1 MNQDHSL
8 SWYNFTEHLEQLFAN
23 LYKEES
29 YADVT
34 LVSSDQFEFKAHKI
48 VLSACSPVLKKIIDD
63 NPRYHPLR
71 YQSKIQSQEM
81 EAILHFMYIGVGKF
95 YQHRMEEFIKAAK
108 DLKIKHFC
116 ETKFH
121 EHILSK
127 QGGIKKQVKQRQ
139 PRKPISSDAKSTE
152 CPECGKVFSNKWN
165 FLTHFRSVHQ
175 GIKYSCNQCDYQ
187 FTQQSNLQ
195 THIQSRHEGIKYP
208 CNQCDYQA
216 TERGNL
222 QRHIQSKHE
231 GIKYPCNHC
240 DSEFTQQSSL
250 QTHIQSVH
258 GGIKYSCNQC
268 DYQATQQGHLQTH
281 IQRKHSKYLDF

>member
-63 NPRYHPLR
+63 NARDLPLV
-71 YQSKIQSQEM
+71 YQTKILSQEI

-116 ETKFH
+116 
-121 EHILSK
+121 L
-127 QGGIKKQVKQRQ
+127 
-139 PRKPISSDAKSTE
+139 KSL
-152 CPECGKVFSNKWN
+152 V
-165 FLTHFRSVHQ
+165 L
-175 GIKYSCNQCDYQ
+175 
-187 FTQQSNLQ
+187 
-195 THIQSRHEGIKYP
+195 YP
-208 CNQCDYQA
+208 
-216 TERGNL
+216 
-222 QRHIQSKHE
+222 
-231 GIKYPCNHC
+231 
-240 DSEFTQQSSL
+240 QSSPPPIRIPPSLL
-250 QTHIQSVH
+250 QKTVASPENHA
-258 GGIKYSCNQC
+258 N
-268 DYQATQQGHLQTH
+268 
-281 IQRKHSKYLDF
+281 